1 MDKTPEFKDGDDALA
16 WMEARL
22 DGSWV
27 DQVNPAPK
35 VADSST
41 TSGVDATTATSS
53 TGHSVAQVPHDLDE
67 EEFKKMMGF

>member
-35 VADSST
+35 A
-41 TSGVDATTATSS
+41 SGAKTATPS
-53 TGHSVAQVPHDLDE
+53 TGHSAAQVPHDLDE
-67 EEFKKMMGF
+67 EEFRKMMGF